1 MSYLFKCFFFILLTF
16 QAFPERDFE
25 YLEGYEKKGARV
37 SAMVVDLSSGE
48 VIAQKNPNMALSP
61 ASSSKIILAAKA
73 LDDFGGDFSFTTQF
87 ITYGKLNDRGVL
99 RGNLIFYGQGDPSLV
114 NERLWNF
121 VNDVKRYG
129 IRTIQGNLVINTSY
143 FGKITE
149 LDENR
154 RGGKKTSTN
163 AYSGPLSSAAVNY
176 SVLPIVVVPA
186 KKHNARARVYME
198 PFKIKGYE
206 IQGKVVTSKHAKKPK
221 IHVQRK
227 TYKDREVIFVS
238 GVIPKDYGFYRV
250 YRSVSNPEIY
260 TGRLLESFLDYV
272 GVRLMGSVVVSSKVP
287 RPEYKVVS
295 EVSGEKMYQMVN
307 QLMRISNNFIT
318 DMLSLHLLKNNKS
331 HNIDLFHAG
340 SFLEYYLRK
349 EIIKSRFN
357 DKSSKSNN
365 IVIKA
370 VSGLSPENKV
380 SARQMVSLLD
390 RYYFNDMNF
399 PAFLA
404 AFPSPGYE
412 GTLKRRFSNSTLQQ
426 RLKECLK
433 AKTGTLT
440 LPVDVVSLSG
450 YSRTKDQRWS
460 AFSVIV
466 NGSQSHRNFGIE
478 RLRHAIDIDISRIL
492 NSYK

>member
-1 MSYLFKCFFFILLTF
+1 MSYLFKCFFFILISC
-16 QAFPERDFE
+16 QAFSAGDFQI
-25 YLEGYEKKGARV
+25 LEGYEKKGARV
-37 SAMVVDLSSGE
+37 SAMVVDLSTGE
-48 VIAQKNPNMALSP
+48 VIAQKNPNMELSP

-73 LDDFGGDFSFTTQF
+73 LDDFGGDFSFKTKF
-87 ITYGKLNDRGVL
+87 ITYGNVNDKGVL
-99 RGNLIFYGQGDPSLV
+99 RGDLIFYGQGDPSLI

-121 VNDVKRYG
+121 FNDVKRYG
-129 IRTIQGNLVINTSY
+129 IRTIEGNLVINKSY

-154 RGGKKTSTN
+154 LGCKKSSTN

-186 KKHNARARVYME
+186 KKHNALARIYME

-206 IQGKVVTSKHAKKPK
+206 IKGKVLTSKHAKKPN
-221 IHVQRK
+221 IHVERK
-227 TYKDREVIFVS
+227 TYKSHEVIFVS

-250 YRSVSNPEIY
+250 YRSVSNPEVY

-272 GVRLMGSVVVSSKVP
+272 GVRLKGSVVVSSKVP
-287 RPEYKVVS
+287 RPEYKTVA

-318 DMLSLHLLKNNKS
+318 DMLSLHLLKNNGS
-331 HNIDLFHAG
+331 HKIDLFHAG

-349 EIIKSRFN
+349 EIIKSRFYE
-357 DKSSKSNN
+357 KSSKSNG

-370 VSGLSPENKV
+370 VSGLSPENKI
-380 SARQMVSLLD
+380 SARQIISLLD

-404 AFPSPGYE
+404 AFPIPGDE
-412 GTLKRRFSNSTLQQ
+412 GTLKSRFSNSALQ
-426 RLKECLK
+426 RMLRERIK

-440 LPVDVVSLSG
+440 VPVDVVSLSG

-466 NGSQSHRNFGIE
+466 NGSPTHPNFGIE
-478 RLRHAIDIDISRIL
+478 GLRHAIDIDISRIL